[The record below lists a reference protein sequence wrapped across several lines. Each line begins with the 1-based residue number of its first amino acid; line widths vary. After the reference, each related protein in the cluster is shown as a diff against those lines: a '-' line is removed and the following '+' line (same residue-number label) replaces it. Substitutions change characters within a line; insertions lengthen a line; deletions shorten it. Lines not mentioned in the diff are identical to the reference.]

1 MKILSGTVHDGRI
14 VVDDETLPEG
24 EKVTVLAR
32 ENEESFEVSADEKR
46 ILLESLAQAARGD
59 FVDSDQLLRELDEPG

>member
-1 MKILSGTVHDGRI
+1 MKILSGTVQDGRI

-24 EKVTVLAR
+24 EKVTVLAP